1 MDTRHEENTH
11 LPVEGFERR
20 DWDTVTVEQI
30 RDATIYDRRDQRVAD
45 VDDVVLDEDGR
56 IATVVMDVGGFLGIG
71 SRSVAIPTERL
82 SVQERID
89 GDEHRLYVNMTE
101 DELRQQPVYTGV
113 AAPVVTR
120 WPGTT

>member
-1 MDTRHEENTH
+1 MDTHDEGTTH

-20 DWDTVTVEQI
+20 DWDSVTVDHI
-30 RDATIYDRRDQRVAD
+30 RDATIYDRQDQRVAD
-45 VDDVVLDEDGR
+45 VDDVTVDEDGR
-56 IATVVMDVGGFLGIG
+56 IAMVVMDVGGFLGIG

-89 GDEHRLYVNMTE
+89 GDEIRLYVNMTE
-101 DELRQQPVYTGV
+101 DELRQQPVYAGV